1 MPLPAVAIVG
11 RPNVG
16 KSTLFNRIV
25 GGRRALVDDRPGVTR
40 DRLEAEAE
48 WTGRR
53 FRLIDTGGFEV
64 EPSADL
70 SGRVRSQSLRAVE
83 EADAVILVVDGRAGV
98 APDDVETARLL
109 GKTGKPLVV
118 AVNKID
124 GERQEAQA
132 LEFHRLG
139 AGDVVAVSAE
149 HGRAIDEL
157 LDLLVARL
165 PEGEATE
172 ETVAIRVALI
182 GRPNV
187 GKSSLTNRIL
197 GEERVVV
204 DATPGTTR
212 DPIDVRFVREGETW
226 VLVDTAGIRRKSRI
240 DRALERESV
249 ARALRAA
256 ERADVSLLV
265 VDASEGVTD
274 QDARL
279 ARLVWERGRAL
290 VLVVNKLDLVPRE
303 RRHPEA
309 LLQEIHDKYRHL
321 QVVPA
326 VFISA
331 LAGTGIEEVFGA
343 ARRAGRAFTTRLA
356 TRAVNDIL
364 GKALAAVEAPIVAGR
379 RARIYYAAPVASR
392 PPTLALFVN
401 DPARV
406 TVAYL
411 RYLENQLREALP
423 LEGTPLRL
431 LLRAR
436 SRDPSRALPAKAD
449 GDRRRARGRR

>member
-1 MPLPAVAIVG
+1 MPLPTVAIVG

-40 DRLEAEAE
+40 DRLEAVAE

-64 EPSADL
+64 EPSTDL
-70 SGRVRSQSLRAVE
+70 PGRVRSQSLRAVE
-83 EADAVILVVDGRAGV
+83 EADCVVLVVDARAGI
-98 APDDVETARLL
+98 APADEETARLL
-109 GKTGKPLVV
+109 GRTGKPVIV
-118 AVNKID
+118 AANKVD
-124 GERQEAQA
+124 GERQESQA

-139 AGDVVAVSAE
+139 VGEIVGVSAE
-149 HGRAIDEL
+149 HGRSVDEL
-157 LDLLVARL
+157 LDLVVARL
-165 PEGEATE
+165 PEGDAAE
-172 ETVAIRVALI
+172 EPAAIRVALL

-197 GEERVVV
+197 GEERMVV
-204 DATPGTTR
+204 DSMPGTTR
-212 DPIDVRFVREGETW
+212 DPIDVRFVRDGESW
-226 VLVDTAGIRRKSRI
+226 ILVDTAGIRRKSRI
-240 DRALERESV
+240 DLALERESV
-249 ARALRAA
+249 SRALRAA

-265 VDASEGVTD
+265 VDASEGVSD

-303 RRHPEA
+303 RRHPQV
-309 LLQEIHDKYRHL
+309 LLEEIHEAYKHL
-321 QVVPA
+321 RIVPA

-331 LAGTGIEEVFGA
+331 LQGTGIEEVFAA
-343 ARRAGRAFTTRLA
+343 ARRAERAFSTKLA

-364 GKALAAVEAPIVAGR
+364 GEALKALEAPIIKGR
-379 RARIYYAAPVASR
+379 RARVYYAAPVATR

-401 DPARV
+401 DPERMTA
-406 TVAYL
+406 AYL
-411 RYLENQLREALP
+411 RYLENRLREAFP

-436 SRDPSRALPAKAD
+436 TRDPSRPRPVREKAK
-449 GDRRRARGRR
+449 RSRARARH